1 MQLYNLFIKNPLIK
15 VELVAAQQGLGAM
28 IWLAWQTLRT
38 VGLYVSLAV
47 TATMGIVLNLLLQ
60 RISLHLVPWQTEQ
73 EI

>member
-1 MQLYNLFIKNPLIK
+1 MQLYNLFFKNPLIK

-38 VGLYVSLAV
+38 EELYVSLAV
-47 TATMGIVLNLLLQ
+47 TATLGIVFNLLLQ